1 MINNLMQILK
11 PRLHFSNNIVKI
23 QLDKTSP
30 LPFQLPI
37 KHLCLYTIKLDTT
50 KQKMGIKINFL
61 NDFK

>member
-1 MINNLMQILK
+1 MIKNLMQILK
-11 PRLHFSNNIVKI
+11 PRLHFSNNKAKI

-30 LPFQLPI
+30 LLFQWLI
-37 KHLCLYTIKLDTT
+37 KHPCPYTIKLDTT